1 MNFIDVFAGCGGL
14 SLGLLKAGCNG
25 VLAIEKNPMAFE
37 TLRHNLIEGDRH
49 QFAWPNWL
57 PRQAMGCEEFLKQ
70 HQENIANLRGK
81 IDLMVGGPPCQG
93 FSTAGRRDPSDPRNK
108 MADHYLE
115 LVKIIMPQ
123 YIVIENV
130 TGFNSKF
137 TKKTSPASISS
148 KSTYADFICS
158 ELSKIGYTVS
168 RGKVNCA
175 DFGVPQNRRR
185 YLIICHLGKSTNL
198 FEELIQTSHEFRR
211 NKGLPVNRPISV
223 HEAIGD
229 LEVRDRKL
237 TECLDSS
244 IPGFVEAIY
253 QPPQVHSPYLKIIR
267 DNYSPAPNS
276 RRLPKHKPETI
287 VQFRKIQMASQPGRS
302 LSKLAREGLGLKK
315 HSITVLTKNEPA
327 PTITTL
333 PDDVIHYNELR
344 ILTARETARL
354 QSFPDWFEFTG
365 KYTTGG
371 KQRKLECPRYTQIGN
386 AVPPLLS
393 EAIGRLLIKKAK
405 ITEESST
412 PSRDETINASPK
424 L

>member
-1 MNFIDVFAGCGGL
+1 
-14 SLGLLKAGCNG
+14 
-25 VLAIEKNPMAFE
+25 
-37 TLRHNLIEGDRH
+37 
-49 QFAWPNWL
+49 
-57 PRQAMGCEEFLKQ
+57 
-70 HQENIANLRGK
+70 
-81 IDLMVGGPPCQG
+81 
-93 FSTAGRRDPSDPRNK
+93 
-108 MADHYLE
+108 
-115 LVKIIMPQ
+115 
-123 YIVIENV
+123 
-130 TGFNSKF
+130 
-137 TKKTSPASISS
+137 
-148 KSTYADFICS
+148 
-158 ELSKIGYTVS
+158 
-168 RGKVNCA
+168 
-175 DFGVPQNRRR
+175 
-185 YLIICHLGKSTNL
+185 
-198 FEELIQTSHEFRR
+198 
-211 NKGLPVNRPISV
+211 
-223 HEAIGD
+223 
-229 LEVRDRKL
+229 
-237 TECLDSS
+237 
-244 IPGFVEAIY
+244 
-253 QPPQVHSPYLKIIR
+253 
-267 DNYSPAPNS
+267 
-276 RRLPKHKPETI
+276 
-287 VQFRKIQMASQPGRS
+287 MASQPGRS